1 MCIRDRYKG
10 FQVSVQNDMLGPI
23 LFLQGEK
30 EYSVEL
36 KSSDSGNMVR
46 IENRLN
52 ALDKAVEAV
61 AYTHLTLP
69 KTDAVEM

>member
-1 MCIRDRYKG
+1 
-10 FQVSVQNDMLGPI
+10 MLGPI

-52 ALDKAVEAV
+52 ALDKAVAV
-61 AYTHLTLP
+61 SYTHLGNQYLP
-69 KTDAVEM
+69 VPVPKSW

>member
-1 MCIRDRYKG
+1 MYKG
-10 FQVSVQNDMLGPI
+10 ISGICPKDMMEPV

-46 IENRLN
+46 MENRLN
-52 ALDKAVEAV
+52 ALDKAVRRCS
-61 AYTHLTLP
+61 
-69 KTDAVEM
+69 KRN